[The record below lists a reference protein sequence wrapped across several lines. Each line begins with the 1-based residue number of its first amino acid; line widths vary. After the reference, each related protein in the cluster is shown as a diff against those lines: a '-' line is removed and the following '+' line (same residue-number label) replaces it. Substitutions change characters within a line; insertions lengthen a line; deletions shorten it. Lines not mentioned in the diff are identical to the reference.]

1 VRVATGTV
9 VSGRVVLDEEGIAEG
24 TQVLVV
30 TREQE
35 NDVSLSP
42 EELTELEAGLA
53 EADRGDTIPGDEFFA
68 RLRRLG

>member
-1 VRVATGTV
+1 MRVATGTV
-9 VSGRVVLDEEGIAEG
+9 ISGRIVLDEAEIADG
-24 TQVLVV
+24 TSVVVV

-35 NDVSLSP
+35 VDVQLSP
-42 EELTELEAGLA
+42 EELAELEAGLA